1 MAAPLKILYVAP
13 LDERSTALYR
23 MWALERA
30 GQQVVPL
37 DTQGLLGAERLWKLY
52 FWLGTKFGLGPIVAR
67 LNRDVLRLA
76 REHRPDVM
84 WGDKLLFL
92 RPATLDALRAMGIVT
107 VNYSIDNPFGPRRDR
122 GWDLYLKCIPHY
134 DLHVV
139 QRDRNVIDYKAGGA
153 RDVLKIQTAYE
164 PTLQFP
170 PPAGWSDK
178 DRDREVSFIGTPYD
192 ERPEFLLRL
201 KREFGCPVTVS
212 GARWMWERRMQTA
225 EMQEIFKGDEIY
237 LKEYR
242 EAIWRSKINLSFI
255 THSNHD
261 EFAHKSFEIAGCGA
275 FLLAERSEGHLQR
288 FVEGEEAVFFSSV
301 EECAAQIRR
310 YLPDEAARARI
321 AAAGHRRAV
330 ASGYSNDGQVAKILQ
345 RVRNITAAL
354 SK

>member
-1 MAAPLKILYVAP
+1 MSAPLKILYVAP
-13 LDERSTALYR
+13 LDERSTGLYR
-23 MWALERA
+23 MWALGRA
-30 GQQVVPL
+30 GQQAIPL
-37 DTQGLLGAERLWKLY
+37 DTYNLPGPGIAGKLNFRLGTWLGAGAVVSR
-52 FWLGTKFGLGPIVAR
+52 F
-67 LNRDVLRLA
+67 NREVLRMA

-92 RPATLDALRAMGIVT
+92 KPATLDALRAMGITT
-107 VNYSIDNPFGPRRDR
+107 VNYSIDNPFGPRRDP
-122 GWDLYLKCIPHY
+122 GWALYMRCIPHY

-139 QRDRNVIDYKAGGA
+139 QRDQNIIDYKARGA

-201 KREFGCPVTVS
+201 KREFGIPVTVS
-212 GARWMWERRMQTA
+212 GARWMWERRMNA
-225 EMQEIFKGDEIY
+225 AAMNEIFQGDEIF

-242 EAIWRSKINLSFI
+242 EGIWRSKINLSFL
-255 THSNHD
+255 THSNRD
-261 EFAHKSFEIAGCGA
+261 EFTHKSFEIAGCGS
-275 FLLAERSEGHLQR
+275 FLLVERTAGHLER
-288 FVEGEEAVFFSSV
+288 FKEDEEAVFFSSV
-301 EECAAQIRR
+301 EECAAKIRR
-310 YLPDEAARARI
+310 YLPDEAARERI

-330 ASGYSNDGQVAKILQ
+330 ESGYGNDAQVGKILQ
-345 RVRNITAAL
+345 RVREIAAGL

>member
-1 MAAPLKILYVAP
+1 MWPP

-23 MWALERA
+23 MWALERT
-30 GQQVVPL
+30 GQQAIPFDLGAIVRG
-37 DTQGLLGAERLWKLY
+37 TGLLWKINY
-52 FWLGTKFGLGPIVAR
+52 KLGTRFGVGAIVAQF
-67 LNRDVLRLA
+67 NRDLLKLA

-84 WGDKLLFL
+84 WGDKLLFIL
-92 RPATLDALRAMGIVT
+92 PSTLDALRAMGITT
-107 VNYSIDNPFGPRRDR
+107 VNYSIDNPFGPRRDH
-122 GWDLYLKCIPHY
+122 GWELYLKCIPHY
-134 DLHVV
+134 DLHIV
-139 QRDRNVIDYKAGGA
+139 QRDQNVVDYKASGA

-164 PTLQFP
+164 PALQFP

-201 KREFGCPVTVS
+201 KREFGCPVIVS
-212 GARWMWERRMQTA
+212 GARWMWERRMQPA
-225 EMQEIFKGDEIY
+225 EMEEIFVGDEIY

-242 EAIWRSKINLSFI
+242 EAIWRSKINLSFL
-255 THSNHD
+255 THSNQD

-275 FLLAERSEGHLQR
+275 FLLVERSEGHLQR

-310 YLPDEAARARI
+310 YLPDEAARERI

-330 ASGYSNDGQVAKILQ
+330 ESGYHNDGQVAKILQ
-345 RVRNITAAL
+345 RIRNIATDS